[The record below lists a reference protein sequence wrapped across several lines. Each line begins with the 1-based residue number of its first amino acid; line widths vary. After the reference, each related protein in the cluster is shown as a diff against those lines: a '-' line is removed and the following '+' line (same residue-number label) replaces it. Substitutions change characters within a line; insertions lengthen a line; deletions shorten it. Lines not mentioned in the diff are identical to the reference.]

1 MVVHSTQ
8 ASLVRSWRRTRGFRL
23 SSGRRPRFLPAAN
36 SGFPCIQSFVEL
48 PSTAEERVEEKKQRC
63 SGRPTWPGCKPRE
76 AIADCL
82 EFIRRTSVS
91 EQDGSAAAGGGDGE
105 GTSGGGRRCSSGV
118 L

>member
-1 MVVHSTQ
+1 MQRAADVAGLQAQGCMV
-8 ASLVRSWRRTRGFRL
+8 G
-23 SSGRRPRFLPAAN
+23 
-36 SGFPCIQSFVEL
+36 
-48 PSTAEERVEEKKQRC
+48 
-63 SGRPTWPGCKPRE
+63 PTLLAE